1 MGGRGTFAAGISVP
15 RTYKTVG
22 HIDGIKILEGLN
34 GQHGL
39 PASAISSSAYIKLD
53 HNGNFK
59 EMRFYD
65 KDKCLYL
72 EIAYHRESNLT
83 GNNKEPVLHYHTYD
97 KSFSLTKEGDGKR
110 SKAIPI
116 TNEMLQK
123 YGKYFK
129 GGNL

>member
-1 MGGRGTFAAGISVP
+1 MGGRGSFAAGISVP
-15 RTYKTVG
+15 YTYKTVG
-22 HIDGIKILEGLN
+22 YIDGVKILEGLN
-34 GQHGL
+34 GQHSL
-39 PASAISSSAYIKLD
+39 PASAHSSAAYIKLD

-97 KSFSLTKEGDGKR
+97 KSFSMTREGKGGRTD
-110 SKAIPI
+110 AIPI
-116 TNEMLQK
+116 TDEMIQK
-123 YGKYFK
+123 YGRYFK
-129 GGNL
+129 GVNL